1 MRSSDSLTAKLN
13 WWISHNKN
21 VLFVGKH
28 GVGKT
33 AMVKEAFDQHGLK
46 WRYFSAATMDPW
58 VDFVGV
64 PREKTEQ
71 KIPKEF
77 EIIRELANV
86 NREIAIQWVVNNWK
100 LDVSAAQ
107 TVVQHAVERKEG
119 LTHLDIVR
127 PHDFA
132 SGEIEALFFDEFNR
146 APKKVRNATM
156 ELIQFKSINGHKF
169 PKLRFIWAA
178 INPDDN
184 ELNYDVEKIDPA
196 TLDRFIIPVEVPY
209 KPNVEWFRIKYG
221 QRLADSAV
229 QWWDEL
235 SDEEKNKVSPRR
247 LQYALDVFVE
257 KGDVRDVLPVSSNVS
272 KLITVLNTGPV
283 TEKLDALL
291 RARNDDDTRKFLS
304 NENNFAAAIKY
315 IPKASTLME
324 YFTPLMPKEKLAS
337 LIDTDEKVGSYI
349 INNLDTVSVFNSLC
363 HEMVDANLNAK
374 VVKKIRRA
382 LTENEG
388 LAKAYAQRTSTQTQ
402 AAPQHFNAV
411 RANAK
416 PWGTQLVA
424 LNNADFSS
432 AANRSAIY
440 EMIAQKIPAKLTVEE
455 AGDTLVLFE
464 KLFCD
469 INSINDANEKGK
481 WQFPSILTGFD
492 KLMGMVNHCLYQ
504 IHQNTGQNL
513 PKIIEEGKGKF
524 GGLMTKIVN
533 AGLRHHLP
541 NDDFK

>member
-1 MRSSDSLTAKLN
+1 MRSSDSLSAKLN

-33 AMVKEAFDQHGLK
+33 AMVKEAFDNHGLK

-77 EIIRELANV
+77 EIIRELASV
-86 NREIAIQWVVNNWK
+86 NRDIAVQWVVNNWK

-178 INPDDN
+178 INPDEG
-184 ELNYDVEKIDPA
+184 ELSYDVEKIDPA

-257 KGDVRDVLPVSSNVS
+257 KGDVRDVLPVSCNVS
-272 KLITVLNTGPV
+272 KLITALNTGPV
-283 TEKLDALL
+283 TEKLDTLL
-291 RARNDDDTRKFLS
+291 RARNDDETKKFLS

-315 IPKASTLME
+315 IPKAPTLME

-337 LIDTDEKVGSYI
+337 LIDTDEKMGSYI
-349 INNLDTVSVFNSLC
+349 VGNLDKVAVFNALC
-363 HEMVDANLNAK
+363 HEVVDANVNAK
-374 VVKKIRRA
+374 AVKKIRRA
-382 LTENEG
+382 LTENEA

-402 AAPQHFNAV
+402 TAPHHFNVV
-411 RANAK
+411 RTNAK
-416 PWGTQLVA
+416 PWASQLVS
-424 LNNADFSS
+424 LNSADFSS

-440 EMIAQKIPAKLTVEE
+440 EMISQKIPAKLTAEE
-455 AGDTLVLFE
+455 AVDTLTLFE

-469 INSINDANEKGK
+469 LVSIKDSNEKAR
-481 WQFPSILTGFD
+481 WQFASILTGFE
-492 KLMGMVNHCLYQ
+492 KLMGMVNHCLFQ
-504 IHQNTGQNL
+504 IHMSTGQNL

-524 GGLMTKIVN
+524 GGLFTKIVN